1 MRTPPPLSLLP
12 IIVRFI
18 TLFFWYSGYRNQKG
32 VQNMDVTIRYVR
44 GHVEVY
50 TREGSFLFSADT
62 EGEALRE
69 LEAEYAA

>member
-1 MRTPPPLSLLP
+1 
-12 IIVRFI
+12 
-18 TLFFWYSGYRNQKG
+18 
-32 VQNMDVTIRYVR
+32 MDVTIRYVR

-50 TREGSFLFSADT
+50 TREGSFLVSADT